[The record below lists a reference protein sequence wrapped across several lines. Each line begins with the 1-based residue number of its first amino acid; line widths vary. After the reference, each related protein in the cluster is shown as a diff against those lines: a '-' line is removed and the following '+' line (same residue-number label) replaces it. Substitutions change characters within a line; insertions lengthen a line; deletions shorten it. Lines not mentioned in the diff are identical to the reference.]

1 MPSQLTKRALEE
13 SLKSLLLEKPLGKI
27 TIADITDDCGISRM
41 TFYYHFQDI
50 YDLVE
55 WSCEEDAARAIAGN
69 KTADTWQTGLLD
81 TFLSLRENKPFITS
95 IYHDMSRE
103 QVERFLVPVVSD
115 LVKDVV
121 DEHAARRCVREQ
133 DRDFIARF
141 FAHALIGTVLDW
153 IARDMRD
160 DPQQLV
166 QRVATIADGA
176 IETALDRLEIPGGYV
191 AGSEGSVSEGPAAS

>member
-13 SLKSLLLEKPLGKI
+13 SLKRLLLTKPLNKI
-27 TIADITDDCGISRM
+27 TIADITSDCGISRM

-55 WSCEEDAARAIAGN
+55 WACEEDAARAIAGN

-81 TFLSLRENKPFITS
+81 TFLSMRENKPFITS

-121 DEHAARRCVREQ
+121 DEHAARRHVHDQ

-176 IETALDRLEIPGGYV
+176 IETALDRLEVPGGYV
-191 AGSEGSVSEGPAAS
+191 AGSEGSVPEGPAAS